1 MKEAMKEVDDKLPQP
16 GLGITEEERE
26 MIVSAMNMQPGHWY
40 KCPNGHVYL
49 ITECGGAMESR
60 RCPDCNATIGGAS
73 HRLESGNQV
82 ASEMDGSQHPAW
94 SETNNLLNFELDFQK
109 PSKRNLLMPSRSQL
123 LVGSCWTGRDLYSV

>member
-1 MKEAMKEVDDKLPQP
+1 METSGQFTEQDQVRVKEAMKEVDDKLPHT

-26 MIVSAMNMQPGHWY
+26 MIVSAINMRPGHWY
-40 KCPNGHVYL
+40 KCPNGHIYL

-94 SETNNLLNFELDFQK
+94 SETNNLLNVELE
-109 PSKRNLLMPSRSQL
+109 S
-123 LVGSCWTGRDLYSV
+123 